1 MMAICIEMS
10 SDAQKTSDEF
20 RECRTGDEWVA
31 HGRGLTTVMM
41 PRETLGGEAPRVGG
55 FIER

>member
-10 SDAQKTSDEF
+10 SDAQKTSHEF
-20 RECRTGDEWVA
+20 RECRTGDDGMSGW
-31 HGRGLTTVMM
+31 RMTTVMM